1 MIFQEGRVFF
11 ESMAEAAK
19 AGKKALGHFL
29 PGRQPAS
36 REFFKV
42 DAMPEFVP
50 SGYLSIREALE
61 GCELFPSAWTGEE
74 HKARRGFIESI
85 IQEILGP
92 LTPRGRPSQ

>member
-1 MIFQEGRVFF
+1 
-11 ESMAEAAK
+11 
-19 AGKKALGHFL
+19 
-29 PGRQPAS
+29 
-36 REFFKV
+36 
-42 DAMPEFVP
+42 MPEFVP

-92 LTPRGRPSQ
+92 LTPRGRPSQARGHGRPPPPLRKAVSQQLGAVKLAADTP